1 MFAEQQRLVEGI
13 DQELQLALEIEP
25 SSGFVPDVL
34 ARVQRRAFPWR
45 TVMWWGAPAAAAAAL
60 ILVVLGWPRVT
71 EQQPPDRH
79 DPPVLSTAGT
89 PPAMAPTPPEMQP
102 APPKV
107 VPSKRPGGQWPQ
119 SETRDGVRDAHPVI
133 DQPMH
138 RVEAEVI
145 VPQEP
150 ARAVSRYLTLVR
162 RGAIDTSTLS
172 VEGSGDVAPTELAIV
187 PLSVDAVAMPD
198 AENRIGPGGDRRGPG
213 LR

>member
-1 MFAEQQRLVEGI
+1 M
-13 DQELQLALEIEP
+13 
-25 SSGFVPDVL
+25 PDVL
-34 ARVQRRAFPWR
+34 ARVQRPAFPWR

-60 ILVVLGWPRVT
+60 ILVLLGWSRVT
-71 EQQPPDRH
+71 QQPPDRH

-89 PPAMAPTPPEMQP
+89 PPAMAPTPPEMEACATEGRDVQESRR
-102 APPKV
+102 AAAA
-107 VPSKRPGGQWPQ
+107 
-119 SETRDGVRDAHPVI
+119 SETRDGVRDARSVI

-162 RGAIDTSTLS
+162 RGAIDTSTLLRK
-172 VEGSGDVAPTELAIV
+172 GSALTPHQRELAIV
-187 PLSVDAVAMPD
+187 PLSVDAVVMPD
-198 AENRIGPGGDRRGPG
+198 AESRIGSGGDRRGPG

>member
-1 MFAEQQRLVEGI
+1 M
-13 DQELQLALEIEP
+13 
-25 SSGFVPDVL
+25 
-34 ARVQRRAFPWR
+34 
-45 TVMWWGAPAAAAAAL
+45 L
-60 ILVVLGWPRVT
+60 IMLGWSRAT
-71 EQQPPDRH
+71 EQKPVDRL

-107 VPSKRPGGQWPQ
+107 VPSKSSAGQWRR
-119 SETRDGVRDAHPVI
+119 SETRDGVRGAHPVI

-138 RVEAEVI
+138 RVEAEVV
-145 VPQEP
+145 VPKET

-162 RGAIDTSTLS
+162 RGAIDTSTLTG
-172 VEGSGDVAPTELAIV
+172 EGSDDVSPTELAIV
-187 PLSVDAVAMPD
+187 PLSVDAIAMPD